1 MQLLLMHKDLK
12 RKHCM
17 LCFNNLLHVFVTMFI
32 FDIIISL
39 GVNAKK
45 EESLSDW
52 YSQVITKAE
61 MIEYYDVSGCY
72 ILRPVAYSIWE
83 KIKGKAKLPV
93 VHKKD

>member
-1 MQLLLMHKDLK
+1 MHKDLK

-17 LCFNNLLHVFVTMFI
+17 LCFNNLLHVFATMFI
-32 FDIIISL
+32 FIDIIISL

-83 KIKGKAKLPV
+83 KIKGKEKLPV

>member
-1 MQLLLMHKDLK
+1 MHKDLK

-17 LCFNNLLHVFVTMFI
+17 LCFKNLLHVFTTMFI